1 MKKLFIDMDGTLA
14 EWQEG
19 TPFEIVCERGYAA
32 KLPINGNMV
41 KATELLVDFCKKRQI
56 EVYILSSVLDLPHS
70 IPDKNAWLDK
80 VLPGSFDAEHRLYVP
95 YGEKK
100 SDFVLRHFG
109 FKKQSVAFSNCF
121 LLDDYTENLAAW
133 VNDGGTPIKVF
144 NGINGKNG
152 TYRGAYTC
160 SWLNA
165 EQITSDVLRAMKVR
179 ADDWVI
185 DKIES
190 FLQEMTADDGDDI
203 PEDYW
208 DESYIEGYVAS
219 INDIIRIL
227 GGDKL

>member
-14 EWQEG
+14 QWQEG
-19 TPFEIVCERGYAA
+19 TPFEIVCESGYAA

-41 KATELLVDFCKKRQI
+41 KATGLLV
-56 EVYILSSVLDLPHS
+56 V
-70 IPDKNAWLDK
+70 
-80 VLPGSFDAEHRLYVP
+80 YVP

-165 EQITSDVLRAMKVR
+165 EQIKSDVLRAMKVR

-185 DKIES
+185 DKIEAL
-190 FLQEMTADDGDDI
+190 LQEASMDDGDATFD
-203 PEDYW
+203 DL
-208 DESYIEGYVAS
+208 DESMYNDGYIDAQVACL
-219 INDIIRIL
+219 NDILQIL
-227 GGDKL
+227 EGDEL